1 MTRRENQILAWL
13 AEGLTNKEIAQRLT
27 LSSRTVDTHV
37 ERVLAKLG
45 VTTRTRAVAAALRGG
60 LVLEPNG
67 TRSAA
72 L

>member
-1 MTRRENQILAWL
+1 LTRRENQILAWL

>member
-1 MTRRENQILAWL
+1 LTPRENQILALL

-27 LSSRTVDTHV
+27 LSSRTVD
-37 ERVLAKLG
+37 RVLAKLG